1 MRRQMKAAEKK
12 RRSGTITMADLAVKT
27 NWRTCEERKENL
39 HQNSATQR
47 RRQISSR
54 KTLGSSTGA
63 TSAGFLSENKEKKK
77 LLDPKIKKILSPPKQ
92 TKAKRF
98 KVVWRTVEMRS
109 AWYKAS
115 RRGRR
120 KLAGINLT
128 RGVRGQA
135 IKNSSRPLEHAFHPP
150 TCDINN

>member
-1 MRRQMKAAEKK
+1 
-12 RRSGTITMADLAVKT
+12 MADLAVKT

-92 TKAKRF
+92 TKAK
-98 KVVWRTVEMRS
+98 T
-109 AWYKAS
+109 
-115 RRGRR
+115 
-120 KLAGINLT
+120 L
-128 RGVRGQA
+128 
-135 IKNSSRPLEHAFHPP
+135 
-150 TCDINN
+150 